1 MVDVVVEEDCGNAPK
16 KAVIK
21 DWLVSL
27 AAGET
32 DEVTSQ
38 LAEDARWDVVGS
50 ETVEG
55 MTDISTVVSK
65 LAALPVSTLII
76 SNILSHGK
84 RVAANGSLRLQDGR
98 EVRFAH
104 FFTFSGHG
112 RTAKISEIATYT
124 IDEAG

>member
-1 MVDVVVEEDCGNAPK
+1 MVDVVLEEDCGNAPK
-16 KAVIK
+16 EAAVK

-27 AAGET
+27 ASGEIG
-32 DEVTSQ
+32 EVTSQ
-38 LAEDARWDVVGS
+38 LAEDARWIVAGS

-55 MTDISTVVSK
+55 MTDISTISAE
-65 LAALPVSTLII
+65 LAALPVSTLVI

-84 RVAANGSLRLQDGR
+84 RVAADGSPKLRDGR

-112 RTAKISEIATYT
+112 TTAKISEIATYK

>member
-1 MVDVVVEEDCGNAPK
+1 MNVVVKEDYGNAPK
-16 KAVIK
+16 RVLIK

-27 AAGET
+27 ATGEI
-32 DEVTSQ
+32 DAVISQ
-38 LAEDARWDVVGS
+38 LSEDVRWDVAGS

-55 MTDISTVVSK
+55 MTDISTVVSE
-65 LAALPVSTLII
+65 LAALPVSTLVI

-84 RVAANGSLRLQDGR
+84 WVAADGSLRLQDGR

-104 FFTFSGHG
+104 FFTFSGHS
-112 RTAKISEIATYT
+112 RKAKISEISTYT